1 MKTFFNHIFTSADN
15 ETFSMSKVIA
25 FAAGMAMVYNF
36 IKQDVTDI
44 QGFGTAIALVIAS
57 LAAKTFT
64 DVK

>member
-1 MKTFFNHIFTSADN
+1 MKTFLNHIFTSADN

>member
-1 MKTFFNHIFTSADN
+1 MKNFLSHIFTSADN
-15 ETFSMSKVIA
+15 ETFSMSKVLA

-44 QGFGTAIALVIAS
+44 QGFGTAIALVIGA